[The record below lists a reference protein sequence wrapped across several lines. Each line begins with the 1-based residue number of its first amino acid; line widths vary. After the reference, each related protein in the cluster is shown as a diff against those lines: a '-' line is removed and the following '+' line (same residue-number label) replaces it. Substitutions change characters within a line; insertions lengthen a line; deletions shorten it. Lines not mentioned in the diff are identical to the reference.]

1 MALDQVT
8 AQAALLKAQIN
19 FAPSFI
25 PAGDNSFWGQ
35 TLFPLA
41 AVPSAFFRAED
52 DFTRSYGLVATTL
65 QPVGYKYLSD
75 GNGNVV
81 SIDGRGGQIQI
92 STTGTLNDETYL
104 SLDGSTTGAND
115 FFDLTPNSG
124 RRLWA
129 DFRLRPS
136 QISNDYAF
144 FFGLFTDSLVAANAL
159 IDTTGVIVDSNYV
172 GFRVDPALGSSVRY
186 THKRLGQTAVD
197 IAAVATVDASTFNR
211 FSLYFDGANTL
222 RFFVNDILQPTII
235 DATLTSFPN
244 IPLVPAFLLKTTSAA
259 VKRVVVD
266 QYVVVQGR
274 QGTKNGTDSDR
285 ITKADT

>member
-159 IDTTGVIVDSNYV
+159 IDTTGAIVDSNYV

-274 QGTKNGTDSDR
+274 
-285 ITKADT
+285 